1 MDGEESEKDRSYF
14 LLIFLSFSFSPSF
27 LLIHQQEV
35 HFSFE
40 MRTGSAL
47 VFPHDGTTDNVLHAG
62 LQVSRGVKYV
72 LRTDAIYESDVN

>member
-1 MDGEESEKDRSYF
+1 
-14 LLIFLSFSFSPSF
+14 
-27 LLIHQQEV
+27 
-35 HFSFE
+35 

-47 VFPHDGTTDNVLHAG
+47 VFPHDGTKDNVLHAG